1 MNRISLEESKKI
13 KIFNRFESKY
23 IIDHDDILNIIRL
36 LENDYLLV
44 EENNKIIFG
53 YHSLYFDTPELN
65 MWNDH
70 NIDKPSRQK
79 IRIREYDDKSKF
91 LEIKEKIDGK
101 TIKTRIPIESYFIN
115 DEEQW
120 ISDNLKYDTKNLI
133 KSLDVKY
140 NRISFVKKDK
150 TERITLDI
158 DIEYYN
164 YKTNKRWKSNKNFA
178 ILEIKKN
185 KEENNEI
192 EDIINKEYI
201 FKQKYSKYYWGILKT
216 K

>member
-91 LEIKEKIDGK
+91 LEIKEKINGK
-101 TIKTRIPIESYFIN
+101 TIKNRIPIESYFIN

-120 ISDNLKYDTKNLI
+120 ISGNLKYDTKNLI

>member
-120 ISDNLKYDTKNLI
+120 ISNNLKYDTKNLI

-201 FKQKYSKYYWGILKT
+201 FKQKYSKYYCGILKT

>member
-1 MNRISLEESKKI
+1 MNRISLKESKKI

-23 IIDHDDILNIIRL
+23 IIDHDDILNIIKL

-120 ISDNLKYDTKNLI
+120 ISDNLKYNTKNLI

-201 FKQKYSKYYWGILKT
+201 FKQKYSKYY
-216 K
+216 

>member
-53 YHSLYFDTPELN
+53 YHSLYFDTLELN

-101 TIKTRIPIESYFIN
+101 TIKNRIPIKSYFIN

-120 ISDNLKYDTKNLI
+120 ISSNLKYDTKNLI

-140 NRISFVKKDK
+140 NRISFIKKDK